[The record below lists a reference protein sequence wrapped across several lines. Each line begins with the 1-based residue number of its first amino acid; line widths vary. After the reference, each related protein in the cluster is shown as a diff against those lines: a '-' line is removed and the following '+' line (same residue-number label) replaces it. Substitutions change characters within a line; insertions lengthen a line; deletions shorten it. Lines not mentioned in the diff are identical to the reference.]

1 MFLFFCFLNIF
12 IFYLFANAC
21 HPTSHNLIPKT
32 TTLKPTT
39 TTKKTTITTKTT
51 PKPPPSS
58 TTSTTKTTSPQQT
71 KTTIKTT
78 KKPINCCK
86 LIKEIKSTKFYNGH
100 LNLEYYGNNYCFDK
114 LKIKCL
120 YPSKNWF

>member
-1 MFLFFCFLNIF
+1 MFSFFWFLNIF

-32 TTLKPTT
+32 TTLKPST

-51 PKPPPSS
+51 PKHHSS
-58 TTSTTKTTSPQQT
+58 TSSSTSTTKTTSPQQT

-100 LNLEYYGNNYCFDK
+100 LNLEYYGNNNNCFDK
-114 LKIKCL
+114 VKINCL
-120 YPSKNWF
+120 